1 MYKKNFEVYLDCGT
15 SKIRAVAFNNDSPK
29 NTFYEESDFFFEH
42 LTIESKI
49 QEIIS
54 SLENKINEH
63 LDEVTLM
70 LDSPNM
76 LSIGISIS
84 KKIDGLKLKKT
95 DIQFLVQD
103 AKQQVLR
110 TNLNQ
115 NISHIII
122 KNYKIDNTEYTFLPK
137 DIKCDKVSLEIFFIC
152 LPKKVIEY
160 YKKKFSTFNISVK
173 QILCS
178 SYAKSINYKENIS
191 SVENIS
197 FIDMGFNKTS
207 IVCYYNGDLTFLDV
221 QPIGG
226 NHITKD
232 ISTVLNIDLKDA
244 EYLKLNFDKNQN
256 LLNEKKISLD
266 LIQKII
272 FARIEEILELSEK
285 SIKLNLKPKILDQY
299 KMVLMGEGSKILNNK
314 FKEKIF
320 FSKDIDLLE
329 ENNVDIC
336 QSALKASEGS
346 NKQEVVMIPKI
357 QLKQGFF
364 EKLFHF
370 FK

>member
-221 QPIGG
+221 LPIGG

-232 ISTVLNIDLKDA
+232 ISKVLKIDLEQA
-244 EYLKLNFDKNQN
+244 ENLKLNFCKDKLFLDDKNFSLE
-256 LLNEKKISLD
+256 LL
-266 LIQKII
+266 QKII
-272 FARIEEILELSEK
+272 FARTEEILEMCVK
-285 SIKLNLKPKILDQY
+285 SIKQNLTKTDQY
-299 KMVLMGEGSKILNNK
+299 KMILMGEGSKILDNK
-314 FKEKIF
+314 YKDKISF
-320 FSKDIDLLE
+320 ANDIDFLDE
-329 ENNVDIC
+329 TTEDIC
-336 QSALKASEGS
+336 QSGFKLGMGS
-346 NKQEVVMIPKI
+346 NKQEVEVVPKKQI
-357 QLKQGFF
+357 KQGFF

-370 FK
+370 YK